1 MYFCITIF
9 ENIEIEKKMNKELT
23 TEEKIIESARKL
35 FTQKGFSATR
45 TRDIA
50 EEAGINLALLNYYFR
65 SKQNLFQIIIE
76 EKFDELFGIINPIL
90 SNSEISLEEK
100 IETLVMNYTKMLL
113 ENEDLPFFV
122 LSEIKSNEFIAER
135 VKQNAEILSQPVIE
149 NQLKERGF
157 TISSFNF
164 IMNVMS
170 LTLFPFMSKPLFV
183 TSGLVKE
190 DEFAH
195 FVIER
200 QKDIPTWIMKTLK

>member
-1 MYFCITIF
+1 M
-9 ENIEIEKKMNKELT
+9 EMNKEMNIEST
-23 TEEKIIESARKL
+23 TEEKIIAAARKL
-35 FTQKGFSATR
+35 FIQKGFSATR

-76 EKFDELFGIINPIL
+76 EKFDTLFGLIGPIL
-90 SNSEISLEEK
+90 SDKEVPLEEK
-100 IETLVMNYTKMLL
+100 ISTLVASYTQMLL
-113 ENEDLPFFV
+113 ENEDLPLFV
-122 LSEIKSNEFIAER
+122 LSEIKSNEFILEK
-135 VKQNAEILSQPVIE
+135 VKQNAELLSQPVIE

-183 TSGLVKE
+183 ASGLVKE
-190 DEFAH
+190 DEFAQ
-195 FVIER
+195 FVTER
-200 QKDIPTWIMKTLK
+200 KKDIPTWIMNTLK

>member
-1 MYFCITIF
+1 M
-9 ENIEIEKKMNKELT
+9 ELT
-23 TEEKIIESARKL
+23 TEEKIIEAARKI

-90 SNSEISLEEK
+90 SNREISLEEK
-100 IETLVMNYTKMLL
+100 IETLVTNYTNLLL

-122 LSEIKSNEFIAER
+122 LSEIKSNEFIIKR

-149 NQLKERGF
+149 SQLKERGF
-157 TISSFNF
+157 TTSSFNF
-164 IMNVMS
+164 IMNIMS

-183 TSGLVKE
+183 SSGLIKE
-190 DEFAH
+190 EEFAR
-195 FVIER
+195 FITER
-200 QKDIPTWIMKTLK
+200 KKDIPTWVMNTLK

>member
-1 MYFCITIF
+1 
-9 ENIEIEKKMNKELT
+9 MNKEMNVEST
-23 TEEKIIESARKL
+23 TEEKIIAAARKL

-76 EKFDELFGIINPIL
+76 EKFDTLFGMIGPIL
-90 SNSEISLEEK
+90 SDKEVPLEEK
-100 IETLVMNYTKMLL
+100 ISTLVASYTLMLL
-113 ENEDLPFFV
+113 ENEDLPLFV
-122 LSEIKSNEFIAER
+122 LSEIKSNEFILEK
-135 VKQNAEILSQPVIE
+135 VKQNAELLSQPVIE

-183 TSGLVKE
+183 ASGLVKE
-190 DEFAH
+190 EEFAL
-195 FVIER
+195 FVTER
-200 QKDIPTWIMKTLK
+200 KKDIPTWIMNTLK

>member
-1 MYFCITIF
+1 M
-9 ENIEIEKKMNKELT
+9 EMNKEMNVEST
-23 TEEKIIESARKL
+23 TEEKIIAAARKL

-76 EKFDELFGIINPIL
+76 EKFDTLFGMIGPIL
-90 SNSEISLEEK
+90 SDKEVSLEEK
-100 IETLVMNYTKMLL
+100 ISTLVASYTLMLL
-113 ENEDLPFFV
+113 ENEDLPLFV
-122 LSEIKSNEFIAER
+122 LSEIKSNEFILEK
-135 VKQNAEILSQPVIE
+135 VKQNAELLSQPVIE

-183 TSGLVKE
+183 ASGLVKE
-190 DEFAH
+190 DEFAQ
-195 FVIER
+195 FVTER
-200 QKDIPTWIMKTLK
+200 KKDIPTWIMNTLK

>member
-1 MYFCITIF
+1 
-9 ENIEIEKKMNKELT
+9 MNKEMNIEST
-23 TEEKIIESARKL
+23 TEEKIIAAARKL
-35 FTQKGFSATR
+35 FIQKGFSATR

-76 EKFDELFGIINPIL
+76 EKFDTLFGLIGPIL
-90 SNSEISLEEK
+90 SDKEVPLEEK
-100 IETLVMNYTKMLL
+100 ISTLVASYTQMLL
-113 ENEDLPFFV
+113 ENEDLPLFV
-122 LSEIKSNEFIAER
+122 LSEIKSNEFILEK
-135 VKQNAEILSQPVIE
+135 VKQNAELLSQPVIE

-183 TSGLVKE
+183 ASGLAKE
-190 DEFAH
+190 DEFAQ
-195 FVIER
+195 FVTER
-200 QKDIPTWIMKTLK
+200 KKDIPTWIMNTLK

>member
-1 MYFCITIF
+1 
-9 ENIEIEKKMNKELT
+9 MNKELT

-76 EKFDELFGIINPIL
+76 EKFDELFGMIGPIL
-90 SNSEISLEEK
+90 SDINISLEEK
-100 IETLVMNYTKMLL
+100 IETLVTNYTNLLL

-122 LSEIKSNEFIAER
+122 LSELKSNEFILEK
-135 VKQNAEILSQPVIE
+135 VKQNAKMLSQPTIE

-157 TISSFNF
+157 TISTLNF
-164 IMNVMS
+164 IMNIVSM
-170 LTLFPFMSKPLFV
+170 TMFPFLSKPLFV
-183 TSGLVKE
+183 STGLVKE
-190 DEFAH
+190 EDFAN
-195 FVIER
+195 FVINR
-200 QKDIPTWIMKTLK
+200 KQHIPTWVMNTLK

>member
-1 MYFCITIF
+1 
-9 ENIEIEKKMNKELT
+9 MNKELS
-23 TEEKIIESARKL
+23 TEEKIIDAARKL
-35 FTQKGFSATR
+35 FTQNGFSATR

-76 EKFDELFGIINPIL
+76 EKFEQLFGVINPIL

-100 IETLVMNYTKMLL
+100 IETLVINYTNLL
-113 ENEDLPFFV
+113 LGNDDLPLFV
-122 LSEIKSNEFIAER
+122 LSEIKTNEFLIKR
-135 VKQNAEILSQPVIE
+135 VRQNAEILSHPVIE
-149 NQLKERGF
+149 KQLKERGF
-157 TISSFNF
+157 TTTGFNF

-183 TSGLVKE
+183 TSGLIKE

-195 FVIER
+195 FVEER
-200 QKDIPTWIMKTLK
+200 KKNIPTWVMNTLK

>member
-1 MYFCITIF
+1 M
-9 ENIEIEKKMNKELT
+9 EMNKEMNIEST
-23 TEEKIIESARKL
+23 TEEKIIAAARKL
-35 FTQKGFSATR
+35 FIQKGFSATR

-76 EKFDELFGIINPIL
+76 EKFDTLFGLIGPIL
-90 SNSEISLEEK
+90 SDKEVSLEEK
-100 IETLVMNYTKMLL
+100 ISTLVASYTQMLL
-113 ENEDLPFFV
+113 ENEDLPLFV
-122 LSEIKSNEFIAER
+122 LSEIKSNEFILEK
-135 VKQNAEILSQPVIE
+135 VKQNAELLSQPVIE

-183 TSGLVKE
+183 ASGLVKE
-190 DEFAH
+190 DEFAQ
-195 FVIER
+195 FVTER
-200 QKDIPTWIMKTLK
+200 KKDIPTWIMNTLK

>member
-1 MYFCITIF
+1 MD
-9 ENIEIEKKMNKELT
+9 KELT
-23 TEEKIIESARKL
+23 TEEKIIAAARKL

-76 EKFDELFGIINPIL
+76 EKFDTLFGMIGPIL
-90 SNSEISLEEK
+90 SDKEVPLEEK
-100 IETLVMNYTKMLL
+100 ISTLVASYTLMLL
-113 ENEDLPFFV
+113 ENEDLPLFV
-122 LSEIKSNEFIAER
+122 LSEIKSNEFILEK
-135 VKQNAEILSQPVIE
+135 VKQNAELLSQPVIE

-183 TSGLVKE
+183 ASGLVKE
-190 DEFAH
+190 EEFAQ
-195 FVIER
+195 FVTER
-200 QKDIPTWIMKTLK
+200 KKDIPTWIMNTLK

>member
-1 MYFCITIF
+1 
-9 ENIEIEKKMNKELT
+9 MNKEMNIEST
-23 TEEKIIESARKL
+23 TEEKIIAAARKL
-35 FTQKGFSATR
+35 FIQKGFSATR

-76 EKFDELFGIINPIL
+76 EKFDTLFGLIGPIL
-90 SNSEISLEEK
+90 SDKEVPLEEK
-100 IETLVMNYTKMLL
+100 ISTLVASYTQMLL
-113 ENEDLPFFV
+113 ENEDLPLFV
-122 LSEIKSNEFIAER
+122 LSEIKSNEFILEK
-135 VKQNAEILSQPVIE
+135 VKQNAELLSQPVIE

-183 TSGLVKE
+183 ASGLVKE
-190 DEFAH
+190 DEFAQ
-195 FVIER
+195 FVTER
-200 QKDIPTWIMKTLK
+200 KKDIPTWIMNTLK

>member
-1 MYFCITIF
+1 
-9 ENIEIEKKMNKELT
+9 MNKEMNVEST
-23 TEEKIIESARKL
+23 TEEKIIAAARKL

-76 EKFDELFGIINPIL
+76 EKFDTLFGLIGPIL
-90 SNSEISLEEK
+90 SDKEVPLEEK
-100 IETLVMNYTKMLL
+100 ISTLVASYTQMLL
-113 ENEDLPFFV
+113 ENEDLPLFV
-122 LSEIKSNEFIAER
+122 LSEIKSNEFILEK
-135 VKQNAEILSQPVIE
+135 VKQNAELLSQPVIE

-183 TSGLVKE
+183 ASGLVKE
-190 DEFAH
+190 DEFAQ
-195 FVIER
+195 FVTER
-200 QKDIPTWIMKTLK
+200 KKDIPTWIMNTLK

>member
-1 MYFCITIF
+1 MDK
-9 ENIEIEKKMNKELT
+9 EVNKELS
-23 TEEKIIESARKL
+23 TEEKIIAAARKL
-35 FTQKGFSATR
+35 FTQKGFSATK

-76 EKFDELFGIINPIL
+76 SQFDELFGIIAPIV
-90 SNSEISLEEK
+90 SNKEISLEEK
-100 IETLVMNYTKMLL
+100 IETLVSGYTKLL
-113 ENEDLPFFV
+113 LGNPDLPFFV
-122 LSEIKSNEFIAER
+122 LSEIKRNDFIAKR

-149 NQLKERGF
+149 QQLKEHGF
-157 TISSFNF
+157 TLSAFNF

-190 DEFAH
+190 EEFVQ
-195 FVIER
+195 FILER
-200 QKDIPTWIMKTLK
+200 KKDIPTWIMNTLK